1 MGYFAIAALSS
12 PNQALMWNT
21 FESDTVAM
29 QPSSLDVLGL
39 GLPVTTPHLT
49 RILSSGRR
57 CQECTFMA
65 LSVFQHGYFADQTYL
80 RLFAAGVL
88 QSLRGR
94 TGDQISSSLVRCR
107 YDLPGAWPPSSCLLT
122 GRRSGTVSYRFTLLK
137 Q

>member
-88 QSLRGR
+88 QSRERGLRVR
-94 TGDQISSSLVRCR
+94 VFSLEGDLEQCPIASRCLNSR
-107 YDLPGAWPPSSCLLT
+107 YSSC
-122 GRRSGTVSYRFTLLK
+122 RRGFPQCAT
-137 Q
+137 